1 MRKLGRILWRHLACV
16 QGLAGAPAV
25 LADVPP
31 AVMLTDSRAP
41 AVLALA
47 AFAVMLTDARARAPW
62 QMLAP
67 PQSSGLQTSCRRSAV
82 VMPVLTRTRTYT
94 RAPGPRAGA
103 SLHCGCQIPPRNRR
117 LGFQVETRVRR
128 RKRCHT
134 WIHCRP
140 RSIRRSCRCCFQK
153 QTRPAKQPGCTVCW
167 TPGPHMK
174 RAVSCRRLRS
184 SSPVKCPR

>member
-25 LADVPP
+25 LAEKNVPP

-67 PQSSGLQTSCRRSAV
+67 PQSSGLQTSCRRSAA
-82 VMPVLTRTRTYT
+82 VMPVLTRTDT
-94 RAPGPRAGA
+94 RARPRAGRGKVFIDSSA
-103 SLHCGCQIPPRNRR
+103 VAKFLLATVESMSTRN
-117 LGFQVETRVRR
+117 
-128 RKRCHT
+128 
-134 WIHCRP
+134 
-140 RSIRRSCRCCFQK
+140 
-153 QTRPAKQPGCTVCW
+153 
-167 TPGPHMK
+167 
-174 RAVSCRRLRS
+174 S
-184 SSPVKCPR
+184 S